1 MAKNTVP
8 LHIRKANLIA
18 NWEPGDDSETARI
31 LTTKMRLP
39 TVRNSIHVW
48 RRGGYSKL
56 EAYYIEAMER
66 AQKERIA
73 KRATAATAAT

>member
-1 MAKNTVP
+1 MKQKQTS
-8 LHIRKANLIA
+8 LLERKAAVIA
-18 NWEPGDDSETARI
+18 NWQPGDDSETARI

-56 EAYYIEAMER
+56 EAYYVEAMER
-66 AQKERIA
+66 AQAERA
-73 KRATAATAAT
+73 KRETATT